1 VAVWT
6 KSKAPGG
13 ARPAGSEV
21 QKTQ

>member
-21 QKTQ
+21 QKKQ